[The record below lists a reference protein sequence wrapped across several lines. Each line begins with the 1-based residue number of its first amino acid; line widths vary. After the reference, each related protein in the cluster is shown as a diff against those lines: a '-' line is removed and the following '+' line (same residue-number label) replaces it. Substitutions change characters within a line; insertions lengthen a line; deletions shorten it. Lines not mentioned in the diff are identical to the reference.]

1 MFLLDKMKP
10 AFGGLLSIMSTPLT
24 L

>member
-10 AFGGLLSIMSTPLT
+10 TFGGLLSIMSTPLT

>member
-1 MFLLDKMKP
+1 MFLLDKMKLT
-10 AFGGLLSIMSTPLT
+10 FGGLLSIMSTPLT